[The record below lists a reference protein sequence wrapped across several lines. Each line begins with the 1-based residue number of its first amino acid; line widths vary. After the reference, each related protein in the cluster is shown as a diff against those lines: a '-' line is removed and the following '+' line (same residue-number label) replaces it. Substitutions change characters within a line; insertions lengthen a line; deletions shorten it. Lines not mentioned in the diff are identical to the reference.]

1 MQRMRTAKSGSPV
14 RKLIENKKPV
24 DSADILIDTN
34 NNEININIINNNENS
49 YKDYKDYNDQS
60 EDKERDA
67 DSTSA
72 SAVRPARNVIT
83 TNTAAKQSK
92 TRNAGKIHR
101 IGNSAMLECEDCRL
115 RDGIQLMKIHICKNS
130 KPDMRQIQQ

>member
-24 DSADILIDTN
+24 DSADILTDTN
-34 NNEININIINNNENS
+34 NNGININIINNNENS
-49 YKDYKDYNDQS
+49 YKDYNDQS
-60 EDKERDA
+60 EYKERDA

-72 SAVRPARNVIT
+72 SAVRPVRNVPT
-83 TNTAAKQSK
+83 TNTAVNQSK
-92 TRNAGKIHR
+92 TRNAGKVHR
-101 IGNSAMLECEDCRL
+101 IGNSVMLECEDCRL
-115 RDGIQLMKIHICKNS
+115 SDGIQLMKIHICKNS

>member
-24 DSADILIDTN
+24 DSADILTDTN
-34 NNEININIINNNENS
+34 NNGININIINNNENS
-49 YKDYKDYNDQS
+49 YKDYNYQS

-67 DSTSA
+67 DSTSTP
-72 SAVRPARNVIT
+72 AVRPARNVLT
-83 TNTAAKQSK
+83 TNTAANQSK

-101 IGNSAMLECEDCRL
+101 IGISAMLECEDCRL
-115 RDGIQLMKIHICKNS
+115 RDGIQLMKTHICKNS

>member
-1 MQRMRTAKSGSPV
+1 MRTAKSGSPV

-24 DSADILIDTN
+24 DSADILTDTN
-34 NNEININIINNNENS
+34 NNGININIINNNENS

-72 SAVRPARNVIT
+72 SAVRPARNVLT
-83 TNTAAKQSK
+83 TNTAANQSK

-101 IGNSAMLECEDCRL
+101 IGNSAMLECEDCQL

>member
-24 DSADILIDTN
+24 DSADILTDTN

-49 YKDYKDYNDQS
+49 YKDYNGQS

-72 SAVRPARNVIT
+72 SAVRPVRNVLT
-83 TNTAAKQSK
+83 TNTAVNQSK
-92 TRNAGKIHR
+92 TRNAGKVNR
-101 IGNSAMLECEDCRL
+101 IGNSAMSEYEDCRL

-130 KPDMRQIQQ
+130 KPDMRQIQQL

>member
-24 DSADILIDTN
+24 DSADILTDTN
-34 NNEININIINNNENS
+34 NNGININIINNNENS
-49 YKDYKDYNDQS
+49 YKDYNDQS
-60 EDKERDA
+60 EDKERDG
-67 DSTSA
+67 DSTST
-72 SAVRPARNVIT
+72 SAVRPARNVLT
-83 TNTAAKQSK
+83 TNTAANQSK